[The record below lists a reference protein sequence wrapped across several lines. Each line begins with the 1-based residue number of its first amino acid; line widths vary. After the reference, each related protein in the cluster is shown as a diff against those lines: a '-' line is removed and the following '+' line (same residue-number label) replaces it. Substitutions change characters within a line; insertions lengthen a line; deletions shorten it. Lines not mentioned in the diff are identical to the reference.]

1 MTTLDT
7 RDNFPIKLNGV
18 HYEIDL
24 RSYRRN
30 TIQATRAQQDQSAES
45 SEQTLN
51 NQYLWKRSGE
61 DFGLGHGQDWFD
73 SDQFNSRKRFQS
85 SLNVNVWDDRQ
96 VTLLNKTTQRVAGDL
111 NTFSP
116 YVGAPLSK
124 GRSWMFPL
132 EGRLIYMFNNRLGNT
147 VGSANPIGTQGG
159 FRIQYVN
166 SAAAS
171 TWSTTTLFQDGV
183 NYTTTSSGL
192 SPSSGSGTPAS
203 GSTLFNSTSGAVIV
217 SAVTDGSA
225 IYFSVY
231 GNPAIYQIT
240 IDPTLGDV
248 TIASNFGD
256 PTKYYYNMHSVGNR
270 VFAMRN
276 NSTSTAYLVE
286 IKIGTD
292 TVIDQW
298 PIDLEPLITGATSG
312 PDGIY
317 WASAGIVRTDRYNW
331 ASQRSQIFRSTFD
344 ETTANYNPLSPVTS
358 LPEGEV
364 VNTMIEYSGYI
375 LLGTTL
381 GFRLAQFTQTG
392 GINYGPLNE
401 VGNVYKESTRVY
413 EASTQFWN
421 GGVTHFEPEDRYV
434 WFNWQRYDDFTTT
447 ETGAARYFG
456 LGRIDLGQLA
466 NELQPAYAPD
476 IMVPDTYY
484 SSGTSVTVD
493 CLCYFNKK
501 LYFGTNY
508 AGVYGESSVYAV
520 NGYLKT
526 GKINYGTAEQKR
538 FVRLELKG
546 TVSSGGSDSIYTK
559 VSAQDPDSTDNTF
572 TYGAGSTSPSL
583 TLTDSYGEYAEVLF
597 KLTSTTTT
605 GAVTPV
611 LNRWTLRS
619 LPIPERQEEIYL
631 PIILKDNVAH
641 NLSSVTGL
649 NPYDEFQTLRALLQ
663 SRVVVPLTMGDETVD
678 VIVDS
683 IITGQDQGV
692 RMDRWNH
699 DESWAE
705 GIWYVK
711 CITISAT
718 GVTATP
724 VVVNNLV
731 GPQGPQGETGPTG
744 ATGATG
750 IQGIQGETGPQG
762 IQGETGE
769 TGATGIQ
776 GIQGD
781 TGATGPQGEV
791 GPQGDVGPQGL
802 QGAASTVAGPQGEV
816 GPQGDVGP
824 QGLQGAASTV
834 AGPQGAVGPQG
845 PQGDIGPQGDTGDTG
860 ADGIV
865 IAATAPIDT
874 SVLWADTTTTGA
886 GGAGGG
892 VGPQGPQ
899 GVQGDVGPQGDVGAT
914 GATGAQGDVGPQGDV
929 GATGATG
936 AQGDVGPQGPQGDVG
951 PQGPAGETPT
961 TGGYFV
967 ITGERNSSATTGLY
981 FAFGNGSSTL
991 NSVRIEQTC
1000 IANTLSISAQT
1011 AFTGTFT
1018 AEIYKN
1024 GLSTGKTASVTS
1036 GNATG
1041 GATGLNLSVT
1051 AGDQIAIYCSAG
1063 GVGGTVITATVGF
1076 VSSGVAVVG
1085 TQGPQGAQGPA
1096 GGGATEGSYFKMF
1109 ATTTA
1114 GRYIAPPDG
1123 LGTGYLTGVGYLRCK
1138 QLSIPT
1144 TITVDRIAVDIQ
1156 AAGWAGA
1163 VVRLGIYESDNGFPG
1178 ALILDAGTVDAT
1190 STGTKTITISQTLA
1204 AGYYYLAAVGQGQG
1218 SQLSGNAYSAS
1229 QQIVPIDGTFHVG
1242 QGLVSCGKSGVTG
1255 ALPDPLNP
1263 NLIANVYPNIQ
1274 LRLA

>member
-30 TIQATRAQQDQSAES
+30 TIEATRAQQDQGAES

-96 VTLLNKTTQRVAGDL
+96 VTLLNKTTQRVVGDL

-116 YVGAPLSK
+116 YVGEPLSK

-132 EGRLIYMFNNRLGNT
+132 EGRLVYMFNERP
-147 VGSANPIGTQGG
+147 GSDISASKPIGRQQGWK
-159 FRIQYVN
+159 IQHVN
-166 SAAAS
+166 SAVAEPW
-171 TWSTTTLFQDGV
+171 TFTTVFEDGV
-183 NYTTTSSGL
+183 EYTVGGGL
-192 SPSSGSGTPAS
+192 APSSGSGGGEA
-203 GSTLFNSTSGAVIV
+203 GSTIYDSTSGSIIL
-217 SAVTDGSA
+217 SAVSNGSTVF
-225 IYFSVY
+225 FSVSGKY
-231 GNPAIYQIT
+231 GVTQFSINP
-240 IDPTLGDV
+240 V
-248 TIASNFGD
+248 TGSLSIANNIGD
-256 PTKYYYNMHSVGNR
+256 PATIYTNLMAVGDR
-270 VFAMRN
+270 LFGTYETA
-276 NSTSTAYLVE
+276 TSLVLVE
-286 IKIGTD
+286 LKIGTETIID
-292 TVIDQW
+292 TW
-298 PIDLEPLITGATSG
+298 PIDSGPLITSAING

-317 WASAGIVRTDRYNW
+317 WATAGVTLTDRYNW
-331 ASQRSQIFRSTFD
+331 ASQKSQIYRSTFD

-364 VNTMIEYSGYI
+364 INTMLEYSGYI

-381 GFRLAQFTQTG
+381 GFRLGQFTQTG
-392 GINYGPLNE
+392 GVSYGPLNE

-413 EASTQFWN
+413 ETSTIN
-421 GGVTHFEPEDRYV
+421 TGLHYLGGGVTHFEPEDKFV
-434 WFNWQRYDDFTTT
+434 WFNWQRYDDFSVA
-447 ETGAARYFG
+447 ETGTGRYFG
-456 LGRIDLGQLA
+456 LGRIDLSQLV

-484 SSGTSVTVD
+484 TSGTSVSVD

-508 AGVYGESSVYAV
+508 AGVWGETSVYAV

-546 TVSSGGSDSIYTK
+546 TVSSGGSDSIYTEI
-559 VSAQDPDSTDNTF
+559 SAQDPDSTANTF

-583 TLTDSYGEYAEVLF
+583 TLIDLYGEYAEILF

-683 IITGQDQGV
+683 IITGQDQGA
-692 RMDRWNH
+692 RMERWNH

-750 IQGIQGETGPQG
+750 PQGIQGETGPQG

-791 GPQGDVGPQGL
+791 GPQGDVGPQG
-802 QGAASTVAGPQGEV
+802 P
-816 GPQGDVGP
+816 
-824 QGLQGAASTV
+824 QGAASTV

-874 SVLWADTTTTGA
+874 SVLWADTTTTGTA
-886 GGAGGG
+886 GTVPSGGAIGQ
-892 VGPQGPQ
+892 VL
-899 GVQGDVGPQGDVGAT
+899 AK
-914 GATGAQGDVGPQGDV
+914 
-929 GATGATG
+929 
-936 AQGDVGPQGPQGDVG
+936 
-951 PQGPAGETPT
+951 
-961 TGGYFV
+961 
-967 ITGERNSSATTGLY
+967 NSATDYATEWSYAASSTRTGLKSTWFY
-981 FAFGNGSSTL
+981 FSPSLAPSDTTAQPAQSRLVAYPYQFDVAST
-991 NSVRIEQTC
+991 VDR
-1000 IANTLSISAQT
+1000 
-1011 AFTGTFT
+1011 
-1018 AEIYKN
+1018 
-1024 GLSTGKTASVTS
+1024 
-1036 GNATG
+1036 
-1041 GATGLNLSVT
+1041 
-1051 AGDQIAIYCSAG
+1051 
-1063 GVGGTVITATVGF
+1063 
-1076 VSSGVAVVG
+1076 VSLEV
-1085 TQGPQGAQGPA
+1085 
-1096 GGGATEGSYFKMF
+1096 
-1109 ATTTA
+1109 TTTA
-1114 GRYIAPPDG
+1114 ASS
-1123 LGTGYLTGVGYLRCK
+1123 T
-1138 QLSIPT
+1138 
-1144 TITVDRIAVDIQ
+1144 
-1156 AAGWAGA
+1156 
-1163 VVRLGIYESDNGFPG
+1163 VRLGLYLPG
-1178 ALILDAGTVDAT
+1178 TDGMPNALYKDFGTIDSAT
-1190 STGTKTITISQTLA
+1190 ATGVVTITISETIPRGL
-1204 AGYYYLAAVGQGQG
+1204 YWVC
-1218 SQLSGNAYSAS
+1218 SAS
-1229 QQIVPIDGTFHVG
+1229 QGGAPTVRGRGIANAIVPQATGGNVNAYAVYVD
-1242 QGLVSCGKSGVTG
+1242 GVTG
-1255 ALPDPLNP
+1255 ALPSTFGSPGQYQLNIP
-1263 NLIANVYPNIQ
+1263 KIGFRGA
-1274 LRLA
+1274 